1 MKTLIRVVKRG
12 SEVNKDDIA
21 AAELAE
27 RQLTTEMI
35 IKSWIIESRDRRR
48 ANNSVRLK
56 EFRGVRRD

>member
-12 SEVNKDDIA
+12 SEDNKDDIA
-21 AAELAE
+21 AAEPAE

-56 EFRGVRRD
+56 EFRRVRRD